1 MAEVRERI
9 GATRAEG
16 FVLSS
21 EAPPRSHDGLRG
33 RCSLGGS
40 AQVGL
45 SVVVLPRSQLEA
57 AARLGMWDDFD
68 PNLFDALCVCL
79 QVM

>member
-9 GATRAEG
+9 GATRAKG

-21 EAPPRSHDGLRG
+21 EPPPSSRHGLRG
-33 RCSLGGS
+33 RRSLGG
-40 AQVGL
+40 AARVGMS
-45 SVVVLPRSQLEA
+45 SVVLQRSQLEA
-57 AARLGMWDDFD
+57 AARLAMWEDFD

-79 QVM
+79 QV